1 MISAL
6 EFVFSLASGMRMHVV
21 TSTSFDV
28 RGIDV
33 GSYLPGDQR
42 KAMRS
47 SSTHSFELAARRL
60 LKRYRPEVYEAIK
73 PHLFPLSPSERGHA

>member
-21 TSTSFDV
+21 TSTSFDN
-28 RGIDV
+28 RTIDV
-33 GSYLPGDQR
+33 EAYLPGDQR

-47 SSTHSFELAARRL
+47 NSTHSFELSARRL
-60 LKRYRPEVYEAIK
+60 LKRYRPELYEELK
-73 PHLFPLSPSERGHA
+73 PHLFPLSPSERKHA